1 MIQILKKF
9 QYLRKRYSTVSI
21 KQQQYPQQSQFQ
33 TPKTIVHLLYNL
45 LHHLYVVMDR

>member
-21 KQQQYPQQSQFQ
+21 KQQQYPQSQFQ

-45 LHHLYVVMDR
+45 LDHHLYVVMDR